1 MIGFLRGRVIE
12 QTFESVTMDVN
23 GVGYELC
30 CSTQTLDDLLFQGDA
45 KQESQVWVF
54 THLREDALALYGFST
69 PFEKKMFLSL
79 LKVNGIGPKMAI
91 KILSAT
97 QLSQLVAMIDEGN
110 VKGLSSL
117 PKVGKKTAEQLIL
130 TLKGQ
135 LVLDESDKGK
145 KTKAGGLVGV
155 QAEIIS
161 ALVNLGFRAGDV
173 EKVVE
178 TMPKDIDL
186 QQGIRKGLQSLS
198 GQV

>member
-12 QTFESVTMDVN
+12 QTFESVMMDVN

-97 QLSQLVAMIDEGN
+97 QLSQLVEMIDEGN

-117 PKVGKKTAEQLIL
+117 PKVGKKTAEQMIL

-135 LVLDESDKGK
+135 LVLEESDSGK
-145 KTKAGGLVGV
+145 KAKAAGANGV